1 MKFLSSLLGKFGRRV
16 SQSPTLSRS
25 DGPTLSTKSW
35 ASAWLTARE
44 DTLTGHSLLTSAYQ
58 QSTWVYACITT
69 LAESVSAIPFR
80 LVKSS
85 SSSSSSSSS
94 DSELGTWSLEL
105 EALFDRPHPHLD
117 RFQFWELLVIWLC
130 LRGEAFIYPL
140 RDLRGSVVNLTIL
153 SPDCLHE
160 IVRNGEL
167 LGWRYTASGN
177 SAFSIQPSAFGSV
190 LLPEE
195 LIHIKTPNPFNFFRG
210 LSPLTVA
217 WLSAQTDYAAAQFMK
232 GLMFNNADTGLIVTT
247 DAQLSPEQREVIEAA
262 LRNRK
267 RSAGTPDKPV
277 FLGGGVKIE
286 KPSISAVDLQFLENR
301 KFNRQEICAIFKVPQ
316 ELIGF
321 TEDANRSVSESARLN
336 FMENRIAPL
345 CRRLEAAMQPLISR
359 IASSASSSSSSI
371 SHSSSN
377 PSIHSSAGVPTA
389 PRVRGQ
395 FHLAATPIMQSAQ
408 RARID
413 TAVKLFAMGVPLN
426 IVNKNL
432 DLGLPRLPHGDKV
445 YLPTKLQEV
454 GPSALGEGPQ
464 RDDPEPQEIGRDV
477 LIAPFE
483 KCLRLLSSLKEN
495 LHRSA
500 DSPSAPNGKARF

>member
-1 MKFLSSLLGKFGRRV
+1 MNFLKSLFQKLQLTG
-16 SQSPTLSRS
+16 SRS
-25 DGPTLSTKSW
+25 HAPTISKSF
-35 ASAWLTARE
+35 ASAWLAGRE
-44 DTLTGHSLLTSAYQ
+44 DTLPGHSLLTSAYQ

-80 LVKSS
+80 FVDSKGAELRSPP
-85 SSSSSSSSS
+85 S
-94 DSELGTWSLEL
+94 DLER
-105 EALFDRPHPHLD
+105 LFQQPHPQLD
-117 RFQFWELLVIWLC
+117 RFQFWELIIIWLC
-130 LRGEAFIYPL
+130 LRGEAFIYPIVEG
-140 RDLRGSVVNLTIL
+140 RGTRVPVSLTIL
-153 SPDCLHE
+153 CPDHLHE
-160 IVRNGEL
+160 VVQSGAL
-167 LGWRYTASGN
+167 LGWRYTCPGTSSFSLLH
-177 SAFSIQPSAFGSV
+177 SAF
-190 LLPEE
+190 LPED

-247 DAQLSPEQREVIEAA
+247 DAQISPEQREVIEAA

-321 TEDANRSVSESARLN
+321 TEDANRSVSDAMRLN
-336 FMENRIAPL
+336 FMENRVAPL
-345 CRRLEAAMQPLISR
+345 CRRLEAAMQPLIDK
-359 IASSASSSSSSI
+359 
-371 SHSSSN
+371 
-377 PSIHSSAGVPTA
+377 IHSSKDPSIQSSNGGPHAS
-389 PRVRGQ
+389 VRGQ

-426 IVNKNL
+426 IINKNL
-432 DLGLPRLPHGDKV
+432 DLGLPRLPHGDRV

-464 RDDPEPQEIGRDV
+464 REPEPQEPQRDALADTLV
-477 LIAPFE
+477 S
-483 KCLRLLSSLKEN
+483 CLRLLPTLKTK
-495 LHRSA
+495 LLRSA
-500 DSPSAPNGKARF
+500 DGPSAPNGKPHPRF